1 MPLLYPAKS
10 EIGTS
15 HQVELYQAM
24 NTSACP
30 ENIE

>member
-1 MPLLYPAKS
+1 MYPAKR
-10 EIGTS
+10 EIGTN

-24 NTSACP
+24 NTSAHP